1 MVSAPFSLPL
11 FLVDSTYTQSF
22 SFEKFSAPLRSTANQ
37 ITYYKSERKTVAK
50 YYFSGEFW
58 REKRNIPC
66 NSSGKQGE
74 KEKKWQTNCVC
85 NVVYESISRSQ
96 SKKRLLACSQRRHF
110 FSCRSTNK
118 KTGKK
123 LWLSTIEKI
132 DIALCAQCT
141 LHTCGPFFI
150 SLCLLRSECDSFSVQ
165 FWYTDFGAEALVLL
179 SSPLMAR

>member
-1 MVSAPFSLPL
+1 MVSAPFPLPL

-22 SFEKFSAPLRSTANQ
+22 SFEKISAPLRSTANQ

-96 SKKRLLACSQRRHF
+96 SKKRLLRHF

-150 SLCLLRSECDSFSVQ
+150 SLCLLRSECDFFSVQ